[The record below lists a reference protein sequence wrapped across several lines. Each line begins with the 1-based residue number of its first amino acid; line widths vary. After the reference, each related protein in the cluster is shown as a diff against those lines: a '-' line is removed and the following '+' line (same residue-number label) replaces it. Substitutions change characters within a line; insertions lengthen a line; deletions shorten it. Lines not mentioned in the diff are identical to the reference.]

1 MNLLVEIAWVH
12 VTSRIRQTSVAIGG
26 VAVGVGFTI
35 LMAGLMQGSQ
45 KDFVRQLV
53 DTMPHVTV
61 SGERMSAARLA
72 AEEKYAVVQS
82 SNPVVAEKRTG
93 IKDPR
98 AVMSLLRSW
107 VPGGIAPSTKTSAM
121 LNFGSGRV
129 GVTVM
134 GIDPREEEGVSRL
147 ARQMRS
153 GQLSDLYKASN
164 GLIVGVA
171 LAKKFGARVG
181 TNVIISAGEGLQIS
195 GTVVGTFS
203 SGLREIDESQV
214 YSLMRT
220 AQVLAG
226 NQSLVNEIRVHLKD
240 ALSAGDVA
248 NRIQQQTGYRAVA
261 WQEANADLLSSFKI
275 RDMIMYLVMGAM
287 LLVSTFGI
295 YSIISTIINEKR
307 HDIAI
312 MKSFGMKEGLVRSIF
327 LTESAIIGGLGIVA
341 GWVIGFLLCW
351 AVSKITYTNPLN
363 GETQAIY
370 IYYSIVYYMAVAAI
384 ALISCTGAAY
394 IPVLKATRVHPVDI
408 IRGGA

>member
-1 MNLLVEIAWVH
+1 MALL
-12 VTSRIRQTSVAIGG
+12 
-26 VAVGVGFTI
+26 
-35 LMAGLMQGSQ
+35 
-45 KDFVRQLV
+45 K
-53 DTMPHVTV
+53 
-61 SGERMSAARLA
+61 
-72 AEEKYAVVQS
+72 
-82 SNPVVAEKRTG
+82 
-93 IKDPR
+93 
-98 AVMSLLRSW
+98 SW

-121 LNFGSGRV
+121 LQFGSGRV

-134 GIDPREEEGVSRL
+134 GIDPREEEGVSKL

-153 GQLSDLYKASN
+153 GQLNDLYKASN

-181 TNVIISAGEGLQIS
+181 TNVIVSAGDVQIS

-203 SGLREIDESQV
+203 SGLREIDEGQV

-220 AQVLAG
+220 AQILAG
-226 NQSLVNEIRVHLKD
+226 NQSLVNEIRVHLNN
-240 ALSAGDVA
+240 ALDAGDVA
-248 NRIQQQTGYRAVA
+248 NRIQQQIGYRAVS

-312 MKSFGMKEGLVRSIF
+312 MKSFGMKEGFVRSIF
-327 LTESAIIGGLGIVA
+327 LVELMIIGGLGIVA
-341 GWVIGFLLCW
+341 GWVMGYLLCW

-370 IYYSIVYYMAVAAI
+370 IYYALAYYLAI
-384 ALISCTGAAY
+384 AGVALISCTGAAY
-394 IPVLKATRVHPVDI
+394 IPVRKATRVHPVDI
-408 IRGGA
+408 IRGAA

>member
-1 MNLLVEIAWVH
+1 MNLLVEIAWAH

-26 VAVGVGFTI
+26 VAIGVGFTV

-45 KDFVRQLV
+45 QDFIRQLV

-61 SGERMSAARLA
+61 RDERVSASHLA
-72 AEEKYAVVQS
+72 AEEKYAVVQAR
-82 SNPVVAEKRTG
+82 NPVVAEKRSG

-98 AVMSLLRSW
+98 AVMALLKSW
-107 VPGGIAPSTKTSAM
+107 VPGGITPSTKTSAM
-121 LNFGSGRV
+121 LQFGSGRV

-147 ARQMRS
+147 ARQIRS
-153 GQLSDLYKASN
+153 GGLNELYKASN

-171 LAKKFGARVG
+171 LAKKFGVRIG
-181 TNVIISAGEGLQIS
+181 TNVTVSAGEVQIS

-203 SGLREIDESQV
+203 SGLREVDESQV

-220 AQVLAG
+220 AQILAG
-226 NQSLVNEIRVHLKD
+226 NQSLVNEIRVRLNN
-240 ALSAGDVA
+240 ALSAGEVA
-248 NRIQQQTGYRAVA
+248 NRIQQQTGYRAVS

-312 MKSFGMKEGLVRSIF
+312 MKSFGMKEGFVRSIF
-327 LTESAIIGGLGIVA
+327 LTESVIIGGLGIVA
-341 GWVIGFLLCW
+341 GWVIGYLLCW
-351 AVSKITYTNPLN
+351 AVSKITYTNPLS

-370 IYYSIVYYMAVAAI
+370 IYYAMAYYLAVAAV

-394 IPVLKATRVHPVDI
+394 IPVRKATRVHPVDI
-408 IRGGA
+408 IRGAA

>member
-1 MNLLVEIAWVH
+1 MNLLLEIAWVH

-26 VAVGVGFTI
+26 VAIGVGFTV

-61 SGERMSAARLA
+61 KDERVSASRLA
-72 AEEKYAVVQS
+72 AEGQYAVVQS
-82 SNPVVAEKRTG
+82 RNPVVAEKRTG

-98 AVMSLLRSW
+98 AVMTLLKSW

-121 LNFGSGRV
+121 LQFGSGRV

-153 GQLSDLYKASN
+153 GQLNDLYKASN

-181 TNVIISAGEGLQIS
+181 TNVIVSAGDVQIS

-203 SGLREIDESQV
+203 SGLREIDEGQV

-226 NQSLVNEIRVHLKD
+226 NQSLVNEIRVHLNN
-240 ALSAGDVA
+240 ALDAGDVA
-248 NRIQQQTGYRAVA
+248 SRIQQQIGYRAVS

-312 MKSFGMKEGLVRSIF
+312 MKSFGMKEGFVRSIF
-327 LTESAIIGGLGIVA
+327 LTESMIIGGLGIVA
-341 GWVIGFLLCW
+341 GWVIGYLLCW

-370 IYYSIVYYMAVAAI
+370 IYYALAYYLAI
-384 ALISCTGAAY
+384 AGVALISCTGAAY
-394 IPVLKATRVHPVDI
+394 IPVRKATRVHPVDI
-408 IRGGA
+408 IRGAA

>member
-1 MNLLVEIAWVH
+1 MNLLLEIAWVH

-26 VAVGVGFTI
+26 VAIGVGFTV

-61 SGERMSAARLA
+61 KDERVSASRLA
-72 AEEKYAVVQS
+72 AEGEYAVVQAR
-82 SNPVVAEKRTG
+82 NPVVAEKRTG

-98 AVMSLLRSW
+98 AAMTLLKSW

-121 LNFGSGRV
+121 LQFGSGRV

-134 GIDPREEEGVSRL
+134 GIDPREEEGVSKL

-153 GQLSDLYKASN
+153 GQLNDLYKASN

-171 LAKKFGARVG
+171 LAKKYGARVG
-181 TNVIISAGEGLQIS
+181 TNVIVSAGDVQIS

-203 SGLREIDESQV
+203 SGLREIDEGQV

-226 NQSLVNEIRVHLKD
+226 NQSLVNEIRVHLNN
-240 ALSAGDVA
+240 ALDAGDVA
-248 NRIQQQTGYRAVA
+248 SRIQQQIGYRAVS

-312 MKSFGMKEGLVRSIF
+312 MKSFGMKEGFVRSIF
-327 LTESAIIGGLGIVA
+327 LVESMIIGGLGIVA
-341 GWVIGFLLCW
+341 GWVIGYLLCW

-370 IYYSIVYYMAVAAI
+370 IYYALAYYLAI
-384 ALISCTGAAY
+384 AGVALISCTGAAY
-394 IPVLKATRVHPVDI
+394 IPVRKATRVHPVDI
-408 IRGGA
+408 IRGAA

>member
-1 MNLLVEIAWVH
+1 MKLLLEIAWVH

-26 VAVGVGFTI
+26 VAIGVGFTV

-61 SGERMSAARLA
+61 KDERVSASRLA
-72 AEEKYAVVQS
+72 AEGQYAVVQAR
-82 SNPVVAEKRTG
+82 NPVVAEKRTG

-98 AVMSLLRSW
+98 AVMTLLKSW

-121 LNFGSGRV
+121 LQFGSGRV

-153 GQLSDLYKASN
+153 GQLNDLYKASN

-181 TNVIISAGEGLQIS
+181 TNVIISAGDVQIS

-203 SGLREIDESQV
+203 SGLREIDEGQV

-226 NQSLVNEIRVHLKD
+226 NQSLVNEIRVHLNN
-240 ALSAGDVA
+240 ALDAGDVA
-248 NRIQQQTGYRAVA
+248 NRIQQQIGYRAVS

-312 MKSFGMKEGLVRSIF
+312 MKSFGMKEGFVRSIF
-327 LTESAIIGGLGIVA
+327 LTESMIIGGLGIIA
-341 GWVIGFLLCW
+341 GWVIGYLLCW

-370 IYYSIVYYMAVAAI
+370 IYYALAYYLAI
-384 ALISCTGAAY
+384 AGVALISCTGAAY
-394 IPVLKATRVHPVDI
+394 IPVRKATRVHPVDI
-408 IRGGA
+408 IRGAA